1 MERKVALAMDE
12 SIARKNGHGG
22 VASSLG
28 QAAPAHASEGVS
40 RPDPEVAERATRRR
54 YSAEYKLD
62 IVRQADECRQTGEI
76 GALLRRE
83 GLYSSNLAK
92 WRRQREQGSLGALAP
107 RKRGRKPDE
116 ADARDQRLAQLER
129 ENGRLQRRL
138 AEAELI
144 ISFQKKVASLLGVTL
159 ASQDSDEGG

>member
-1 MERKVALAMDE
+1 M
-12 SIARKNGHGG
+12 
-22 VASSLG
+22 
-28 QAAPAHASEGVS
+28 
-40 RPDPEVAERATRRR
+40 
-54 YSAEYKLD
+54 
-62 IVRQADECRQTGEI
+62 
-76 GALLRRE
+76 RRE

-144 ISFQKKVASLLGVTL
+144 ISFQKKLPHCWA
-159 ASQDSDEGG
+159 